1 MRAKRVLSILLV
13 VCLVCGSLSAISF
26 EYNKDL
32 STISDMTMGL
42 TLVLP
47 AVFALSAPPSDYLK
61 IGTSYTTTIL
71 TSYFGVRS
79 PLKALIDKPR
89 PYVGEVNRPPD
100 TSKDYDSFPSG
111 HSLMAFSAAAYTHT
125 AYRFWYPDS
134 KTLKTASIVGWTLAC
149 TTAALRVA
157 SGNHDLVDV
166 LAGAALGSAVGFLG
180 PYLTNKLF
188 YKDDSIQILVG
199 PTVGMRVAF

>member
-1 MRAKRVLSILLV
+1 MRTKRVLTILLV

-26 EYNKDL
+26 DYNKEL
-32 STISDMTMGL
+32 STISDITMGL

-47 AVFALSAPPSDYLK
+47 SVFALSAPPCDYLK

-89 PYVGEVNRPPD
+89 PYVGAEKRPD
-100 TSKDYDSFPSG
+100 DSSKDYDSFPSG
-111 HSLMAFSAAAYTHT
+111 HSLMAFSAAAYTYT
-125 AYRFWYPDS
+125 AYRLWYPDS
-134 KTLKTASIVGWTLAC
+134 KTLKTATIAAWTLAG
-149 TTAALRVA
+149 TTAMLRVF
-157 SGNHDLVDV
+157 SGNHDVIDV

-180 PYLTNKLF
+180 PYLTDKLF

-199 PTVGMRVAF
+199 PTVGMQVTF